1 MGGYQTLKVVWC
13 QSDFDRSIKYTFKM
27 GKGEGW
33 GEGEGEGNGAA
44 EAGQWENG
52 LCGCF
57 SSCRNCLCGYFCPCC
72 LKCKKIGQKS
82 VSSLPVVLFDALH
95 PNPDYSR

>member
-1 MGGYQTLKVVWC
+1 MKAAVVVVLLRFSAVVVVLVVVQVIRGYPTSKLVWYQTYFV
-13 QSDFDRSIKYTFKM
+13 QSTNYTFEM

-57 SSCRNCLCGYFCPCC
+57 SSCRNCKFS
-72 LKCKKIGQKS
+72 S
-82 VSSLPVVLFDALH
+82 VL
-95 PNPDYSR
+95 NNTK

>member
-1 MGGYQTLKVVWC
+1 MKAAVVVVLLRFSAVVVVLVVVQVIRGYPTSKLVWYQTYFV
-13 QSDFDRSIKYTFKM
+13 QSTNYTFEM

-57 SSCRNCLCGYFCPCC
+57 SSCRNCKF
-72 LKCKKIGQKS
+72 S
-82 VSSLPVVLFDALH
+82 FV
-95 PNPDYSR
+95 

>member
-1 MGGYQTLKVVWC
+1 MKAAAVVALLQFSAVVVSLPICFLVIRGYQTLKVVWC

-33 GEGEGEGNGAA
+33 GEGEGQWGSSGAT
-44 EAGQWENG
+44 EAPQWKNG

-57 SSCRNCLCGYFCPCC
+57 SSCRNCKL
-72 LKCKKIGQKS
+72 
-82 VSSLPVVLFDALH
+82 
-95 PNPDYSR
+95 

>member
-1 MGGYQTLKVVWC
+1 
-13 QSDFDRSIKYTFKM
+13 M

-57 SSCRNCLCGYFCPCC
+57 SSCRNCKFS
-72 LKCKKIGQKS
+72 S
-82 VSSLPVVLFDALH
+82 VLN
-95 PNPDYSR
+95 NPR

>member
-1 MGGYQTLKVVWC
+1 MKAAVFVALLQFSAVVVSLPIDFHIIRGCQTSKLVCYRNNFV
-13 QSDFDRSIKYTFKM
+13 QSIKYTFKM

-57 SSCRNCLCGYFCPCC
+57 SSCRNCKF
-72 LKCKKIGQKS
+72 S
-82 VSSLPVVLFDALH
+82 FVL
-95 PNPDYSR
+95 NNQR

>member
-1 MGGYQTLKVVWC
+1 
-13 QSDFDRSIKYTFKM
+13 M

-57 SSCRNCLCGYFCPCC
+57 SSCRNCKF
-72 LKCKKIGQKS
+72 S
-82 VSSLPVVLFDALH
+82 FVSN
-95 PNPDYSR
+95 NPR